1 MKNSIRVV
9 QTMNLTYSNE
19 IIKNE
24 ILKKLILLIQ
34 INLTNKQRC

>member
-1 MKNSIRVV
+1 MKNSICVV

-24 ILKKLILLIQ
+24 ILKKLISLIQ
-34 INLTNKQRC
+34 INSIDKQRC